1 MRDMNGWVRGKLRS
15 ESTQAWF
22 QMVVW
27 TVLSLIAFGF
37 TYSLFLGLLARGM
50 GEYLRNQPRGEGMWV
65 LWVPLIPV
73 LIICAAYIFVRRTFD
88 DSLAGAVGS
97 GVVTSPAAPLQNVG
111 WTPMPAFSTGR
122 IFTVRGSAIWA
133 LLFFLPMCV
142 QLAWLEFRRAME
154 IRALDAR
161 DFAAAMELL
170 VSRDKRVP
178 IEELQTVMIA
188 SRADRG
194 LQVMASIRGIQY
206 VPSPPAGLVLTTEL
220 RMECGQF
227 LCGSA

>member
-1 MRDMNGWVRGKLRS
+1 MRDMNGWVRDKLRS

-22 QMVVW
+22 QMGVW

-37 TYSLFLGLLARGM
+37 TYSLFLGLFARGM

-73 LIICAAYIFVRRTFD
+73 LIICAAYIFVRRTSD
-88 DSLAGAVGS
+88 DALAGPVGA

-111 WTPMPAFSTGR
+111 WTPKPAFSTGR
-122 IFTVRGSAIWA
+122 IFMVRGSAIWA
-133 LLFFLPMCV
+133 FLFFLPMCM
-142 QLAWLEFRRAME
+142 QLAWLEFRRVLE
-154 IRALDAR
+154 ILALDAG

-170 VSRDKRVP
+170 VASDKRVP
-178 IEELQTVMIA
+178 IEQLQAVMVGA
-188 SRADRG
+188 KADRG

-206 VPSPPAGLVLTTEL
+206 VPSPPAGLVLTAEL

-227 LCGSA
+227 LCG